1 MDTEWEDGKRKES
14 RGWEGKIK
22 QGWVGGRVES
32 YEGVVGVEGLRWV
45 GRALGECGGS
55 GMGLKGFRWV

>member
-32 YEGVVGVEGLRWV
+32 DEGVDRGCRGPAMGGKGLR
-45 GRALGECGGS
+45 
-55 GMGLKGFRWV
+55 